1 MGPQHGP
8 AESETGVRSIAVYCG
23 ASGGKGDG
31 YLRVARAFGQLL
43 AEEGLEVVYGGGKV
57 GLMGAVAD
65 GALAAGG
72 RVVGIIPRGLFE
84 REVGHAGVTELR
96 VVESMHDRKAAMAEI
111 ADGIVALPGGY
122 GTLDELCEMIT
133 WAQLGL
139 HRKPIALLNHGG
151 YYDPLLL
158 MFDRALEEGF
168 IPPAFRALVM
178 DSADPID
185 LLARMRAHMP
195 GNLARWSDGLRG

>member
-1 MGPQHGP
+1 VDVKSM
-8 AESETGVRSIAVYCG
+8 AVYCG
-23 ASGGKGDG
+23 ASGGKSDG
-31 YLRVARAFGQLL
+31 YMQAARAFGQLL
-43 AEEGLEVVYGGGKV
+43 AEERIDVIYGGGKV

-72 RVVGIIPRGLFE
+72 RVIGIIPRGLFE
-84 REVGHAGVTELR
+84 REVGHTGVTELR
-96 VVESMHDRKAAMAEI
+96 VVESMHDRKAMMAEL

-139 HRKPIALLNHGG
+139 HSKPIALLNHAG
-151 YYDPLLL
+151 YFDPLLA
-158 MFDRALEEGF
+158 MFDHALAEGF

-178 DSADPID
+178 DAPEPGR
-185 LLARMRAHMP
+185 LLERMRAHTP
-195 GNLARWSDGLRG
+195 SNLARWSNGLRG